1 MTNLGTFISQNIEAN
16 AAESKLL
23 TFPLSCGIGKSSY
36 IRYMI
41 AEHLTWNEG
50 LIVVTDTITGLKDL
64 AGHTPHE
71 EQREIID
78 YLTVNRDRIALIYSD
93 TVGQEWGRLYSHD
106 GKPIILMTTQRYTA
120 LSGEEIRRLTSGA
133 IPRKTIVFDEKPPL
147 TEQRQITVKQLNE
160 VDTAIKT
167 AIDNSTNQN
176 NKSFMILHWQETTQR
191 VEELFKWYE
200 DKTAAG
206 KEFSAWHDPQP
217 EIDQISRD
225 NFLHLVNETYK
236 AELDSYSFRNGGNI
250 LRDINAVYQM
260 LTYGATFTSR
270 KRSGR
275 KKKDGTKYENYF
287 VVVLDNKELFLD
299 VGARCIAFDG
309 TADIHPDYCLDFVQ
323 MVDCEAYKPSLSNLT
338 IRIIDVNTSKN
349 RLHNS
354 KKLLS
359 AIAQDI
365 HARYGNPVVFCH
377 KEQEK
382 NLANMGFT
390 TFEHF
395 NNIKGKN
402 DWRESDTIVEI
413 GLNRLPDECYKLTT
427 FYNELFS
434 TKKVKRNYRKIEEIQ
449 AKLEGREPDF
459 SDLPTDDG
467 YYSPAIVKV
476 IGEAKI
482 TETRNRAVIADME
495 QNLFRGAIRDGKP
508 MQFVLYAK
516 AYEIDRET
524 KQRSENSFV
533 QMVRERYEKHGATV
547 EVIDVPEIKIVSRDR
562 ANGENSTAQEILSW
576 CKKQKPG
583 SAFKLKTML
592 AETGI
597 DNSMLQHAK
606 QHNSGLS
613 EYLNGLKVPSK
624 RGFYQIP
631 ND

>member
-1 MTNLGTFISQNIEAN
+1 MTKLGTFISQNIETN
-16 AAESKLL
+16 AAENKLL

-41 AEHLTWNEG
+41 AEHLTRNEG

-71 EQREIID
+71 EQQEIID
-78 YLTVNRDRIALIYSD
+78 YLKANQDRIAQIYSD
-93 TVGQEWGRLYSHD
+93 TVGKEWKRLYPHD
-106 GKPIILMTTQRYTA
+106 GKLIILMTTQRYAA
-120 LSGEEIRRLTSGA
+120 LPVEDIRRLTSGA

-147 TEQRQITVKQLNE
+147 TEQRKITVKQLNE
-160 VDTAIKT
+160 IDTAIKT
-167 AIDNSTNQN
+167 AIDNSTNQS
-176 NKSFMILHWQETTQR
+176 NKSFMILHWQEIKQN
-191 VEELFKWYE
+191 VEALFKWYE
-200 DKTAAG
+200 DKTATG

-217 EIDQISRD
+217 EIDQINRD
-225 NFLHLVNETYK
+225 RFLYLVNATYK
-236 AELDSYSFRNGGNI
+236 DGLDDYSFRNGGNI
-250 LRDINAVYQM
+250 RRDINAVYQM

-275 KKKDGTKYENYF
+275 KKKDCTKYENCF
-287 VVVLDNKELFLD
+287 TVVLDNKELFLD

-309 TADIHPDYCLDFVQ
+309 TADIHPEYNLDFVQ
-323 MVDCEAYKPSLSNLT
+323 MVDCEAYKPSLSNLA
-338 IRIIDVNTSKN
+338 ISIIDVNTSKN

-382 NLANMGFT
+382 NLANLGFT
-390 TFEHF
+390 TYEHF

-402 DWRESDTIVEI
+402 DWRESDTIVQI

-427 FYNELFS
+427 FYNELF
-434 TKKVKRNYRKIEEIQ
+434 TAKKVKRNYRRIEEIQ

-467 YYSPAIVKV
+467 YHSPAIVKV

-495 QNLFRGAIRDGKP
+495 QNLFRGAIRNGKP

-516 AYEIDRET
+516 AYDIDRET

-533 QMVRERYEKHGATV
+533 QMVRDRYKKHGATV
-547 EVIDVPEIKIVSRDR
+547 EVIDVPEVKISSRDR
-562 ANGENSTAQEILSW
+562 ANSENSTAQKILSW
-576 CKKQKPG
+576 CKMQKPG
-583 SAFKLKTML
+583 SVFKLKTML
-592 AETGI
+592 AETDL
-597 DNSMLQHAK
+597 DNSMFQHAK

-613 EYLNGLKVPSK
+613 DYLNGLKVPGK

-631 ND
+631 SD